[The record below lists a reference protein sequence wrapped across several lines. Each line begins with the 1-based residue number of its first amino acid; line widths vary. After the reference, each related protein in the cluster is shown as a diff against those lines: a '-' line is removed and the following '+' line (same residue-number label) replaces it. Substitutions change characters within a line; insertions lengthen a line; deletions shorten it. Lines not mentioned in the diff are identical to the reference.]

1 MKLDNYPL
9 LKILF
14 PYVLGVLLAYYG
26 RFSLKMCHFLLLI
39 VGVLLLLLTF
49 FLLIKRYRWQFV
61 KDSVMESTFVIMG
74 IASMGYHINPHFS
87 SKEAN
92 LLEINSYWFVRVVDF
107 PQPRA
112 KSVKVM
118 VEVLESAEGAPIN
131 AKALLYLKPTEESSE
146 VQYGDVLLVATQWK
160 PIASPN
166 NPDTFDYKDYMRKKG
181 IFYSGYVAPGGF
193 MIMEKKMRN
202 PLKIFAHQ
210 IQNELSSVFENAGLS
225 GREYEII
232 NAILLGNDET
242 MEPELKAA
250 YASVGVSHILCVSG
264 MHVGI
269 IFMILNALLKP
280 LDLFKSGRWM
290 KAALLLLVIWLY
302 ANITGLSPSVIR
314 SATMFTFV
322 TVGSLLQRCTN
333 VFHSL
338 FASLFLLLV
347 IRPPLLL
354 EVGFQLSYLAVF
366 GIVLY
371 QPLITGIYH
380 CRTKVGSYFGELI
393 AVSVA
398 AQLSTFPLS
407 VYYFSQFP
415 NYFLLANLS
424 VITLSFVVM
433 VTGIVLLAIG
443 FVPAFMKMA
452 SWLLIHEIRAM
463 NVIVTFI
470 EHLPGAVTR
479 QIDYSVCQ
487 VLLLYGLLISLY
499 CMMHHRRKFLFWTA
513 LSVFAVFSGSFVQR
527 KMRILGKTE
536 SVVYNIKN
544 VSALDFSSG
553 TRCVVFSDS
562 IQEEGNSYY
571 QYSIAPHALRRHAE
585 ITFVPVDT
593 PQYKTLFVEK
603 NGPIIQF
610 EGRRYFLLKGRSRLY
625 STSHPLKVDVLLL
638 QHNPT
643 QQPDAVRKALL
654 FDEVVADGTVSE
666 YCRKRWRDYCL
677 EEGVPFQEP
686 DVCHVF

>member
-9 LKILF
+9 LKILV

-26 RFSLKMCHFLLLI
+26 RFSIKTCQLFLFLVGILLC
-39 VGVLLLLLTF
+39 LLTL
-49 FLLIKRYRWQFV
+49 FLLIKRYRWRLL
-61 KDSVMESTFVIMG
+61 KDSFMEFAFVLMG
-74 IASMGYHINPHFS
+74 IASMGYYVNPHFS

-92 LLEINSYWFVRVVDF
+92 LLERNSFWFVRVVDF

-112 KSVKVM
+112 RSVKIVA
-118 VEVLESAEGAPIN
+118 EVLGSAEGDPIN
-131 AKALLYLKPTEESSE
+131 AKVLLYLNPTEEASK
-146 VQYGDVLLVATQWK
+146 VQYGDVLLVATQWN
-160 PIASPN
+160 PIVSSN
-166 NPDTFDYKDYMRKKG
+166 NPDAFDYKGYMRKKG
-181 IFYSGYVAPGGF
+181 IFYSGYVAQGGF

-202 PLKIFAHQ
+202 PLKLFAHQ
-210 IQNELSSVFENAGLS
+210 VQRKLSSVFENAGLS

-250 YASVGVSHILCVSG
+250 YASAGVSHILCVSG

-290 KAALLLLVIWLY
+290 KAVLLLLVIWLY

-322 TVGSLLQRCTN
+322 TLGSLLRRCTN

-347 IRPPLLL
+347 IRPPLLF

-371 QPLITGIYH
+371 QPMITEIYH
-380 CRTKVGSYFGELI
+380 CRTKVGNYFGELI
-393 AVSVA
+393 AVSIA

-407 VYYFSQFP
+407 IYYFGQFP

-433 VTGIVLLAIG
+433 VTGIALLAIG
-443 FVPAFMKMA
+443 FIPAFMKMA
-452 SWLLIHEIRAM
+452 SWLLIHEIRTM

-487 VLLLYGLLISLY
+487 VLLLYVFLTILY
-499 CMMHHRRKFLFWTA
+499 CMLRSRRKFLLWTA
-513 LSVFAVFSGSFVQR
+513 LAVFAVFSGSFVQR
-527 KMRILGKTE
+527 KMKILGKTE
-536 SVVYNIKN
+536 AVVYNIKN

-562 IQEEGNSYY
+562 IREEGNSYY
-571 QYSIAPHALRRHAE
+571 QYSMAPHARRRHAE
-585 ITFVPVDT
+585 MTFVPVDT
-593 PQYKTLFVEK
+593 PQYKTMFVEK
-603 NGPIIQF
+603 NGPLILF
-610 EGRRYFLLKGRSRLY
+610 EGRRYFLLKGRSGLY
-625 STSHPLKVDVLLL
+625 PTSHPLKVDVLLL

-643 QQPDAVRKALL
+643 QKPDAVRKALL

-666 YCRKRWRDYCL
+666 YYRKRWRDYCL
-677 EEGVPFQEP
+677 EEEIPFQEP
-686 DVCHVF
+686 DVCHIF